1 MSDNILLVE
10 DKRGMREMLTRALSE
25 DGWTV
30 TPASTGR
37 AAVALIRKY
46 GFDIVLSDICLP
58 DNIDGIDIL
67 KEVKR
72 HSYWTP
78 VILMTAFGSIESA
91 VEAMKLGATDF
102 IKKPFQVDTLL
113 CLLRRYAGVPDN
125 RMIGSS
131 LALKDAIHR
140 AKKGAASGL
149 NILLLGESGT
159 GKELLAGLIHDEYS
173 NESRPFIPVNCAAI
187 PRDLLESELFGAEK
201 GAYTGSDKLR
211 KGKFEQ
217 AESGTIF
224 LDEVGDLQPELQGK
238 LLRILQE
245 RTFSRVGGTEI
256 LHTNARIIS
265 ASNRNLTKETEE
277 GSFRTDLFF
286 RLSEFPVELPPLRQR
301 VEDIPELVEYFLDQS
316 AYAEMTITKAAFET
330 LKSHNWPG
338 NIRELR
344 SLILRAAALT
354 DTNVIDSDLLEITK
368 GETGDGLLEE
378 ASKAASARE
387 KELIIRALRETGG
400 NRKKASELLKVSYR
414 TLLARIKE
422 FDIE

>member
-1 MSDNILLVE
+1 M
-10 DKRGMREMLTRALSE
+10 
-25 DGWTV
+25 
-30 TPASTGR
+30 
-37 AAVALIRKY
+37 
-46 GFDIVLSDICLP
+46 
-58 DNIDGIDIL
+58 
-67 KEVKR
+67 
-72 HSYWTP
+72 
-78 VILMTAFGSIESA
+78 
-91 VEAMKLGATDF
+91 
-102 IKKPFQVDTLL
+102 
-113 CLLRRYAGVPDN
+113 
-125 RMIGSS
+125 
-131 LALKDAIHR
+131 
-140 AKKGAASGL
+140 
-149 NILLLGESGT
+149 
-159 GKELLAGLIHDEYS
+159 
-173 NESRPFIPVNCAAI
+173 
-187 PRDLLESELFGAEK
+187 LESELFGAEK